1 MRNIAERGKGSF
13 TYIGKVEEV
22 GDRMQELFLKLEN
35 PLLTDI
41 RLSGSSGMEMFPDPI
56 PDLYLGEP
64 VTLIA
69 KTGEVPDRFV
79 LSGYFSG
86 SYWEREINARVPGKS
101 EGISILWA
109 RQKIK
114 ALMDSLDGGGDREQ
128 VRAAVIETAQKHHL
142 VSRYTSLVAVDVIP
156 VRPGYEDLAARMV
169 KTGMPRGW
177 QYGKVFG
184 LPQTATVAELC
195 LVLGGLAL
203 FLSAVIWLLLVHERV
218 KACVNRKS

>member
-1 MRNIAERGKGSF
+1 MGG
-13 TYIGKVEEV
+13 Y
-22 GDRMQELFLKLEN
+22 
-35 PLLTDI
+35 PLL
-41 RLSGSSGMEMFPDPI
+41 
-56 PDLYLGEP
+56 
-64 VTLIA
+64 
-69 KTGEVPDRFV
+69 
-79 LSGYFSG
+79 
-86 SYWEREINARVPGKS
+86 EREINARVPVQS

-128 VRAAVIETAQKHHL
+128 VRAAVIETAQEHHL